1 MYSKNSTNTDW
12 QGTGTLLFPTIGYL
26 DNPNAFISNCS
37 FFDNYNVHAELTI
50 KGNNSNVH
58 NCTFRTDS
66 TSILVEGFVSTPD
79 NPVSEN
85 NITNLFVTNSTLAS
99 GMYSIR
105 TAIVSAVNVY
115 IKSSIIDSITSDIY
129 YGLGVDYNEF
139 FSNGYNIF
147 RQDNLEFNNPTDIY
161 GVEDFL
167 LSPLGNYGG
176 DQLTMPPECSLA
188 LDASD
193 PNDESISQNLSYPV
207 GEKDIGAAESDIE
220 IVRFK
225 CIDGDCQTVYD
236 ASSQYCTLEECEA
249 NCESVVDESWSCIN
263 DACVDPMDGSGEFS
277 TLNDCEQE
285 CQNISTIE
293 EQNFEFKVYPNP
305 SSGLINLELDVLK
318 PSKLQLSII
327 NYLEKWFL
335 PKS

>member
-1 MYSKNSTNTDW
+1 MYSKKLTNQSW

-115 IKSSIIDSITSDIY
+115 IKSSIIDSITSDI
-129 YGLGVDYNEF
+129 LWL
-139 FSNGYNIF
+139 
-147 RQDNLEFNNPTDIY
+147 R
-161 GVEDFL
+161 
-167 LSPLGNYGG
+167 
-176 DQLTMPPECSLA
+176 
-188 LDASD
+188 
-193 PNDESISQNLSYPV
+193 
-207 GEKDIGAAESDIE
+207 
-220 IVRFK
+220 R
-225 CIDGDCQTVYD
+225 
-236 ASSQYCTLEECEA
+236 
-249 NCESVVDESWSCIN
+249 
-263 DACVDPMDGSGEFS
+263 
-277 TLNDCEQE
+277 
-285 CQNISTIE
+285 
-293 EQNFEFKVYPNP
+293 
-305 SSGLINLELDVLK
+305 
-318 PSKLQLSII
+318 
-327 NYLEKWFL
+327 
-335 PKS
+335 